1 MGFNFWATRPRLAD
15 DPSCHVGLRR
25 RRTLPSGIPALPGPT
40 VDLSWPPACHD
51 VRSRRSRL
59 CLPIAGTPRGNERK
73 ATWDPHSAVS
83 LSLYL
88 ETSCLFL
95 RTDPH
100 STRLVNSNVRN
111 WGSFSFSI
119 PRYLRQGIEWNRR
132 YIASS
137 SSSTKS
143 SIPFSACLQ
152 SRYSSLG
159 DPSTP
164 NTLIGLAL
172 PPQSIHFAEPI
183 YSRYFDQ
190 NLVASGLSYGSIGF
204 LMGMWFQVAY
214 NSYQY
219 LLVLPILTIKLRI
232 PCRALSIGSLGP
244 VSRYGLFPRS
254 LLREILDRS
263 SFLFDE
269 PTSCFLH
276 WHFEFLFCS
285 ILYTSD

>member
-1 MGFNFWATRPRLAD
+1 MSF
-15 DPSCHVGLRR
+15 
-25 RRTLPSGIPALPGPT
+25 
-40 VDLSWPPACHD
+40 
-51 VRSRRSRL
+51 
-59 CLPIAGTPRGNERK
+59 
-73 ATWDPHSAVS
+73 
-83 LSLYL
+83 
-88 ETSCLFL
+88 LFL
-95 RTDPH
+95 RTDPR
-100 STRLVNSNVRN
+100 STRSVNSNVRN

-119 PRYLRQGIEWNRR
+119 PRYLRRGIEWNRR

-137 SSSTKS
+137 SSSSSTKP
-143 SIPFSACLQ
+143 SIPFAACLQ
-152 SRYSSLG
+152 SRYSSLD

-164 NTLIGLAL
+164 NTLICLAL

-183 YSRYFDQ
+183 HSRYFDQ

-204 LMGMWFQVAY
+204 LMGMWFQVAD
-214 NSYQY
+214 NSHQC
-219 LLVLPILTIKLRI
+219 LLVLPIPTIKLRI